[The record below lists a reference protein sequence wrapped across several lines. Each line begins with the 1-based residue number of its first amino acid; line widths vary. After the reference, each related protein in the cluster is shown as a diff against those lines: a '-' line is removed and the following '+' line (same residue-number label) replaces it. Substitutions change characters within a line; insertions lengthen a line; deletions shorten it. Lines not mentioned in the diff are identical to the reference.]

1 MERILVLGA
10 NPAWQKNA
18 TCTGLRPGAVVRMRP
33 MEQGAAG
40 KGFNCALALGRLGRP
55 AVLISGVGTDSEAWE
70 EACREGGIALRG
82 FPLSGP
88 ARRATTLRDLE
99 TDEVTELVEEGPP
112 AAEGAQR
119 AVEEALV
126 SERSAPV
133 CCCGTLPSGLDAD
146 RILAVL
152 SIWTENVTI
161 DSVPLVCAAISGNA
175 VPGRL
180 VLKLSGAEWTSLC
193 GLDPEAS
200 LEMVRTVLP
209 RAFLV
214 ATEGSS
220 GSLAASPDGPVF
232 RVPAP
237 AIPPGVR
244 VHPIGAGDAYTAG
257 LAAALAGGID
267 FPAACRWG
275 AAAARASCLDPLPSR
290 FSRLDFEESLNRVNL
305 A

>member
-18 TCTGLRPGAVVRMRP
+18 TCTGLRKGSVVRMRP
-33 MEQGAAG
+33 AEEGAAG

-55 AVLISGVGTDSEAWE
+55 AVLISGIGTDGAAWE
-70 EACREGGIALRG
+70 RACREEGIALRG

-99 TDEVTELVEEGPP
+99 TDEVTELVEEGPA
-112 AAEGAQR
+112 AAEGAQG
-119 AVEEALV
+119 ALEEALV
-126 SERSAPV
+126 ADRSSPL
-133 CCCGTLPSGLDAD
+133 CCCGTLAPGLDAD

-152 SIWTENVTI
+152 ANWTENVTI
-161 DSVPLVCAAISGNA
+161 DSVPLVRAAVSGHA

-193 GLDPEAS
+193 GLDPQAS
-200 LEMVRTVLP
+200 LAKVRAVLP
-209 RAFLV
+209 GAFLV
-214 ATEGSS
+214 ATEGER
-220 GSLAASPDGPVF
+220 GSLAAQPNGPLF

-237 AIPPGVR
+237 ALPSGAR

-257 LAAALAGGID
+257 LAAALAGGLD

-275 AAAARASCLDPLPSR
+275 AAAARASCSDPLPSR
-290 FSRLDFEESLNRVNL
+290 LSRGDFDESLELVNR